1 MTVKYMKVALNFL
14 TYVATN
20 KECTI
25 EKIPKQDLWLKD
37 GQR

>member
-1 MTVKYMKVALNFL
+1 MNVKYKKVALNFL
-14 TYVATN
+14 MYVATN
-20 KECTI
+20 K